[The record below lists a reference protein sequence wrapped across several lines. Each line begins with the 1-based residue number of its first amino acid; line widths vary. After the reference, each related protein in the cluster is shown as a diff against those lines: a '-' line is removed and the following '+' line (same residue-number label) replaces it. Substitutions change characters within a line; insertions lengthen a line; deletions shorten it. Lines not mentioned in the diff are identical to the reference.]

1 MNKRKNNQGK
11 GRTATMMALS
21 AIGGAAAYGLTNR
34 FRNENNANQHSS
46 GAMSSGRDHSSSQ
59 QNAHYSSNNGTNHS
73 FTDLTNTA
81 KNMGIDN
88 SAIQEFTNAIKDD
101 LK

>member
-1 MNKRKNNQGK
+1 MNKKKNNQGK

-21 AIGGAAAYGLTNR
+21 AIGGAAAYGLSNR
-34 FRNENNANQHSS
+34 FRNENSINHHSS
-46 GAMSSGRDHSSSQ
+46 QGMSNGKNHASSQ
-59 QNAHYSSNNGTNHS
+59 QNAHYSSNNGTNQS
-73 FTDLTNTA
+73 FTDLTDTA